1 MNNINETYILAYY
14 EGKLICVSRDIKD
27 IKKYLKNNR
36 NSSMKCISIEEKS
49 YDEMSSEELNKEI
62 ITHGKIYLTIL
73 DYAIMITDFENF
85 MDSTWVSFNNLEEMK
100 RFIKP
105 GYSRDTLDDT
115 VDIYRKIIY
124 DEKSFEK
131 VKSNFFDSHYLWDY
145 PLILYAKDLDH
156 FSEIIESVKYRNTI
170 ERFLL

>member
-1 MNNINETYILAYY
+1 MNNINESYILAYY

-36 NSSMKCISIEEKS
+36 NSSMNCISIEEKY

-62 ITHGKIYLTIL
+62 ITHGKRYLTIL
-73 DYAIMITDFENF
+73 DYLIMITDFEDF
-85 MDSTWVSFNNLEEMK
+85 MNSTWDSFNNMEEMK
-100 RFIKP
+100 RYVKS
-105 GYSRDTLDDT
+105 GYCRDTLDDT

-145 PLILYAKDLDH
+145 PLILYVKDLDH
-156 FSEIIESVKYRNTI
+156 FSEIVESTKYRNSLG
-170 ERFLL
+170 RFLL